1 MKSLRMSAGLK
12 IGVFFVV
19 LAVVLACGAVTGA
32 LAVEPEGNGK
42 ESGGVV
48 DQIGTSVKSLAEK
61 IEKEVTGAVK
71 KLEESDTP
79 KKVGTELKRSA
90 NSLGEKVEQAGQKL
104 KESFKSN

>member
-1 MKSLRMSAGLK
+1 MKSLRKCAGLK

-19 LAVVLACGAVTGA
+19 FVCGAVTGA
-32 LAVEPEGNGK
+32 LAVEPEGKGK

-48 DQIGTSVKSLAEK
+48 DQIGASVKSLAEK

-71 KLEESDTP
+71 KLEDSDTP
-79 KKVGTELKRSA
+79 KKVGNELKRSA
-90 NSLGEKVEQAGQKL
+90 NSLGEKAEQAGQKL